1 MELFLLS
8 NSRKP
13 DRPGRY
19 AKRLDIPYLGHAGK
33 PRTAGFEQ
41 AMARMGR
48 TAGQTAMVGD
58 QIFTDILGARR
69 MGILALLVEPIQLR
83 AIRGATCATP
93 WSSPLRLWGKGGA
106 DERMVRPCGAARDD
120 FPGKSS
126 SRPPAWLASL
136 GLDAFEYQCG
146 KGVNVGEETARA
158 VGTAAREH
166 GIRLSLHAPYFI
178 NLANPDPD
186 SRKKTTGYI
195 LAACRAA
202 DWMGAGRI
210 TFIPGR

>member
-1 MELFLLS
+1 MPVSPIPRGVYPSVTALDPKALRARGITLVLADLDNTLVRYGPGDPAPEVLAWREGLRTAGVELFLLS

-69 MGILALLVEPIQLR
+69 MGILALLVEPIQL
-83 AIRGATCATP
+83 
-93 WSSPLRLWGKGGA
+93 
-106 DERMVRPCGAARDD
+106 
-120 FPGKSS
+120 
-126 SRPPAWLASL
+126 
-136 GLDAFEYQCG
+136 
-146 KGVNVGEETARA
+146 
-158 VGTAAREH
+158 
-166 GIRLSLHAPYFI
+166 
-178 NLANPDPD
+178 
-186 SRKKTTGYI
+186 
-195 LAACRAA
+195 
-202 DWMGAGRI
+202 AGN
-210 TFIPGR
+210 PGRYLRYAVEQPFRALGKRRSR

>member
-1 MELFLLS
+1 MADRAGDHAAAGRPGQHAGPVRTRGPRSGGAGLEGGTADGGVELFLLS

-69 MGILALLVEPIQLR
+69 MGILALLVEPIQL
-83 AIRGATCATP
+83 
-93 WSSPLRLWGKGGA
+93 
-106 DERMVRPCGAARDD
+106 
-120 FPGKSS
+120 
-126 SRPPAWLASL
+126 
-136 GLDAFEYQCG
+136 
-146 KGVNVGEETARA
+146 
-158 VGTAAREH
+158 
-166 GIRLSLHAPYFI
+166 
-178 NLANPDPD
+178 
-186 SRKKTTGYI
+186 
-195 LAACRAA
+195 
-202 DWMGAGRI
+202 AGN
-210 TFIPGR
+210 PGRYLRYAVEQPFRALGKRRSR